1 MRILLKKDEG
11 LDVMIQPIET
21 IAVGQT
27 MPQVNFQMKLDD
39 GVNTFSTS
47 DYFKHSCVVLFIVPG
62 AFTPTC
68 SAKHLPGFV
77 KLADKFKAAGIDKI
91 ACMAVNDA
99 HVMRAWAEVND
110 AVGVI
115 DMIADFHTEMS
126 DALGLTRDMG
136 PIMGRRAAR
145 CAIVIDNGVVKSI
158 FMEEPGA
165 FEVSSAEHVLA
176 SLETVS

>member
-1 MRILLKKDEG
+1 MTKT
-11 LDVMIQPIET
+11 VET
-21 IAVGQT
+21 IAAGESI
-27 MPQVNFQMKLDD
+27 PQVIFQIKLDD
-39 GVNTFSTS
+39 GIKSFSTA
-47 DYFKHSCVVLFIVPG
+47 DYFNDCRVVLFAVPG

-77 KLADKFKAAGIDKI
+77 KHAEKIRATGIDKI
-91 ACMAVNDA
+91 ACLAVNDA
-99 HVMRAWAEVND
+99 HVMRAWGEIGGAI
-110 AVGVI
+110 GVI
-115 DMIADFHTEMS
+115 DMMADWHAKMS

-145 CAIVIDNGVVKSI
+145 CAMVIDSGVVQSM

-176 SLETVS
+176 NL

>member
-1 MRILLKKDEG
+1 MT
-11 LDVMIQPIET
+11 QPIKT
-21 IAVGQT
+21 IAVGQRV
-27 MPQVNFQMKLDD
+27 PQVSFQMKLDD
-39 GVNTFSTS
+39 GIGTFSTS
-47 DYFKHSCVVLFIVPG
+47 DYLKDSRVVLFVVPG

-68 SAKHLPGFV
+68 SAKHLPGFI
-77 KLADKFKAAGIDKI
+77 KLANKLKAAGIDKI

-99 HVMRAWAEVND
+99 HVMRAWAEASD

-115 DMIADFHTEMS
+115 DMIADFHAEMS

-145 CAIVIDNGVVKSI
+145 CAMVIDHGVVQSI

-176 SLETVS
+176 SLQADS

>member
-1 MRILLKKDEG
+1 MT
-11 LDVMIQPIET
+11 QPIQT

-27 MPQVNFQMKLDD
+27 IPQVNFQMKLDD
-39 GVNTFSTS
+39 GINTFSTT
-47 DYFKHSCVVLFIVPG
+47 DYFKDSRVVLFVVPG

-77 KLADKFKAAGIDKI
+77 KLADKFKVVGIDKI
-91 ACMAVNDA
+91 ACLAVNDA
-99 HVMRAWAEVND
+99 HVMRAWAEAND
-110 AVGVI
+110 AVGII

-136 PIMGRRAAR
+136 SIMGRRATR
-145 CAIVIDNGVVKSI
+145 CAMVIDHGFVQSI

-165 FEVSSAEHVLA
+165 FEISSAEHVLS
-176 SLETVS
+176 SLQADGCFLLVD

>member
-1 MRILLKKDEG
+1 MT
-11 LDVMIQPIET
+11 QPIET
-21 IAVGQT
+21 IAVGQRI
-27 MPQVNFQMKLDD
+27 PQVSFQMKLDD
-39 GVNTFSTS
+39 GIGTFSTS
-47 DYFKHSCVVLFIVPG
+47 DYLKDSSVVLFVVPG

-68 SAKHLPGFV
+68 SAKHLPGFI
-77 KLADKFKAAGIDKI
+77 KLADKLKAAGIDKI

-99 HVMRAWAEVND
+99 HVMRAWAEASD

-115 DMIADFHTEMS
+115 DMISDFHAKMS

-145 CAIVIDNGVVKSI
+145 CAMVIDHGVVQSI

-176 SLETVS
+176 SL

>member
-1 MRILLKKDEG
+1 MT
-11 LDVMIQPIET
+11 QQNAPIS
-21 IAVGQT
+21 VGQKIPEVT
-27 MPQVNFQMKLDD
+27 FQMKLDD
-39 GVNTFSTS
+39 GIDTFSTA
-47 DYFKHSCVVLFIVPG
+47 DYFKDCRVVLFVVPG

-68 SAKHLPGFV
+68 SAKHMPGFV
-77 KLADKFKAAGIDKI
+77 NNADKFTAAGINKI

-99 HVMRAWAEVND
+99 HVMRAWGEASN
-110 AVGVI
+110 AIGVI

-136 PIMGRRAAR
+136 PVMGRRAAR
-145 CAIVIDNGVVKSI
+145 CAMIIDNGVVKAV

-176 SLETVS
+176 NL

>member
-1 MRILLKKDEG
+1 
-11 LDVMIQPIET
+11 MIQTADT

-27 MPQVNFQMKLDD
+27 VPQVSFQMKLDE
-39 GVNTFSTS
+39 GIVTVSTS
-47 DYFKHSCVVLFIVPG
+47 DYFKGCRVVMFVVPG

-68 SAKHLPGFV
+68 SARHLPGFV
-77 KLADKFKAAGIDKI
+77 KHAQKIKAAGIDKI
-91 ACMAVNDA
+91 ACLAVNDA
-99 HVMRAWAEVND
+99 HVMRAWGEIGD

-115 DMIADFHTEMS
+115 DLLADWHAKMS

-145 CAIVIDNGVVKSI
+145 CAMIIDDCVVQSV

-176 SLETVS
+176 NL

>member
-1 MRILLKKDEG
+1 
-11 LDVMIQPIET
+11 MIQPIET

-47 DYFKHSCVVLFIVPG
+47 DYFNHSCVVLFIVPG

-176 SLETVS
+176 SLEAVS

>member
-1 MRILLKKDEG
+1 MT
-11 LDVMIQPIET
+11 QPIET

-27 MPQVNFQMKLDD
+27 IPHVNFQMKLDD
-39 GVNTFSTS
+39 GVDTFSTS
-47 DYFKHSCVVLFIVPG
+47 DYFKDCRVVLFVVPG

-68 SAKHLPGFV
+68 SAKHLPGYV
-77 KLADKFKAAGIDKI
+77 KHVDKLKAAGIDKI

-99 HVMRAWAEVND
+99 HVMRAWAEASG
-110 AVGVI
+110 AVGII
-115 DMIADFHTEMS
+115 DMIADYHIEMS

-145 CAIVIDNGVVKSI
+145 CAMVIDYGVVQSI

-176 SLETVS
+176 SLQADSCLLLGD

>member
-1 MRILLKKDEG
+1 MTQI
-11 LDVMIQPIET
+11 VET

-27 MPQVNFQMKLDD
+27 IPQVNFQMKLDD
-39 GVNTFSTS
+39 GIKTFSTS
-47 DYFKHSCVVLFIVPG
+47 DYFNNCRVVLFAVPG

-77 KLADKFKAAGIDKI
+77 VHADKIRAAGIDKI

-99 HVMRAWAEVND
+99 HVMRAWGEIGD
-110 AVGVI
+110 AIGVI
-115 DMIADFHTEMS
+115 DMMADWHAEMS

-145 CAIVIDNGVVKSI
+145 CAMVIDNGVVQSLFI
-158 FMEEPGA
+158 EEPGA
-165 FEVSSAEHVLA
+165 FEVSSAENVLA
-176 SLETVS
+176 HL

>member
-1 MRILLKKDEG
+1 MT
-11 LDVMIQPIET
+11 QPIET

-27 MPQVNFQMKLDD
+27 IPHVNFQMKLDD
-39 GVNTFSTS
+39 GIDTFSTS
-47 DYFKHSCVVLFIVPG
+47 DYFKDCRVVLFVVPG

-68 SAKHLPGFV
+68 SAKHLPGYV
-77 KLADKFKAAGIDKI
+77 KHADKLKAVGIDKI

-99 HVMRAWAEVND
+99 HVMRAWAEAND
-110 AVGVI
+110 AVGII

-126 DALGLTRDMG
+126 DALGLIRDMG

-145 CAIVIDNGVVKSI
+145 CAMLIDNGVVEAM

-176 SLETVS
+176 SL

>member
-1 MRILLKKDEG
+1 MRDVKLFDNRILFKDE
-11 LDVMIQPIET
+11 LVIET
-21 IAVGQT
+21 D
-27 MPQVNFQMKLDD
+27 MPA
-39 GVNTFSTS
+39 
-47 DYFKHSCVVLFIVPG
+47 LFHGKRIVMFGLPG

-68 SAKHLPGFV
+68 SAKHLPGFI
-77 KLADKFKAAGIDKI
+77 KLADKLKAAGIDKI

-99 HVMRAWAEVND
+99 HVMRAWAEASD

-115 DMIADFHTEMS
+115 DMIADLHAEMS

-145 CAIVIDNGVVKSI
+145 CAMVIDHGALQSI

-176 SLETVS
+176 SL

>member
-1 MRILLKKDEG
+1 MTK
-11 LDVMIQPIET
+11 PIET

-27 MPQVNFQMKLDD
+27 IPQVDFQMKLDD
-39 GVNTFSTS
+39 GIDTFSTS
-47 DYFKHSCVVLFIVPG
+47 DYFRDSRVVLFVVPG

-77 KLADKFKAAGIDKI
+77 KFADKFKTAGIDKI

-99 HVMRAWAEVND
+99 HVMRAWAEAGD
-110 AVGVI
+110 AVGII
-115 DMIADFHTEMS
+115 DMIADSILEMS

-145 CAIVIDNGVVKSI
+145 CAMVIDHGVVQSI

-176 SLETVS
+176 SL

>member
-1 MRILLKKDEG
+1 MKRL
-11 LDVMIQPIET
+11 IET
-21 IAVGQT
+21 ITVGQT
-27 MPQVNFQMKLDD
+27 IPHVNFQMKLDD
-39 GVNTFSTS
+39 GINTFSTS
-47 DYFKHSCVVLFIVPG
+47 DYFKDSCVVLFVVPG

-91 ACMAVNDA
+91 ACMAVNDV
-99 HVMRAWAEVND
+99 HVMRAWAEAGD
-110 AVGVI
+110 AVGII

-136 PIMGRRAAR
+136 PILGRRAAR
-145 CAIVIDNGVVKSI
+145 CAMVINQCVVQSI

-176 SLETVS
+176 SL

>member
-1 MRILLKKDEG
+1 MTQLMKAIS
-11 LDVMIQPIET
+11 
-21 IAVGQT
+21 VGQT
-27 MPQVNFQMKLDD
+27 IPRVNFQMKLDD
-39 GVNTFSTS
+39 GIETFSTS
-47 DYFKHSCVVLFIVPG
+47 DYFVDSRVVLFVVPG

-77 KLADKFKAAGIDKI
+77 KLADKLKAAGIDKI

-99 HVMRAWAEVND
+99 HVMRAWAEASN
-110 AVGVI
+110 AVGII

-126 DALGLTRDMG
+126 EALGLTRDMG
-136 PIMGRRAAR
+136 PILGRRAAR
-145 CAIVIDNGVVKSI
+145 CAMVIDYGVVRSI

-176 SLETVS
+176 SL

>member
-1 MRILLKKDEG
+1 MT
-11 LDVMIQPIET
+11 QAIET
-21 IAVGQT
+21 IAVGHT
-27 MPQVNFQMKLDD
+27 IPEINFQMKLDD
-39 GVNTFSTS
+39 GIDIFSTS
-47 DYFKHSCVVLFIVPG
+47 GYFENCRVVLFVVPG

-77 KLADKFKAAGIDKI
+77 KLADKFKAAGVDKI

-99 HVMRAWAEVND
+99 HVMRAWAEAND

-115 DMIADFHTEMS
+115 DMIADFHTQMS

-145 CAIVIDNGVVKSI
+145 CSMVIDHGVVQSI
-158 FMEEPGA
+158 FIEEPGA

-176 SLETVS
+176 SL

>member
-1 MRILLKKDEG
+1 MT
-11 LDVMIQPIET
+11 QPIQT
-21 IAVGQT
+21 IAVGQRI
-27 MPQVNFQMKLDD
+27 PQVSFQMKLDD
-39 GVNTFSTS
+39 GIGTFSTS
-47 DYFKHSCVVLFIVPG
+47 DYLKGSRVVLFVVPG

-68 SAKHLPGFV
+68 SAKHLPGFI
-77 KLADKFKAAGIDKI
+77 KLADKLKAAGIDKI

-99 HVMRAWAEVND
+99 HVMRAWAEAND

-115 DMIADFHTEMS
+115 DMIADLHAEMS

-145 CAIVIDNGVVKSI
+145 CAIVIDHGVVQSI

-176 SLETVS
+176 SL

>member
-1 MRILLKKDEG
+1 MT
-11 LDVMIQPIET
+11 QPIQT

-27 MPQVNFQMKLDD
+27 IPQVNFQMKLD
-39 GVNTFSTS
+39 GGIQTFSTTE
-47 DYFKHSCVVLFIVPG
+47 YFKDSRVVLFVVPG

-77 KLADKFKAAGIDKI
+77 KLVDKFRNAGIDKI

-99 HVMRAWAEVND
+99 HVMRAWAEASD
-110 AVGVI
+110 AVGNI

-126 DALGLTRDMG
+126 NALGLTRDMG

-145 CAIVIDNGVVKSI
+145 CAMVIDHGVVQSI

-176 SLETVS
+176 NL

>member
-1 MRILLKKDEG
+1 MTK
-11 LDVMIQPIET
+11 PIKI
-21 IAVGQT
+21 IAVGQRI
-27 MPQVNFQMKLDD
+27 PQVSFQMKLDD
-39 GVNTFSTS
+39 GIGTFSTS
-47 DYFKHSCVVLFIVPG
+47 DYLKDSRVVLFVVPG

-68 SAKHLPGFV
+68 SAKHLPGFI
-77 KLADKFKAAGIDKI
+77 KLADKLKAAGIDKI

-99 HVMRAWAEVND
+99 HVMRAWAEASN

-115 DMIADFHTEMS
+115 DMIADFHAEMS

-136 PIMGRRAAR
+136 PIMGRRATR
-145 CAIVIDNGVVKSI
+145 CAMVIDHGVVQSI

-176 SLETVS
+176 NL

>member
-1 MRILLKKDEG
+1 MT
-11 LDVMIQPIET
+11 QPIET
-21 IAVGQT
+21 IAVGHT
-27 MPQVNFQMKLDD
+27 IPQINFQMKMDD
-39 GVNTFSTS
+39 GIDTFSTS
-47 DYFKHSCVVLFIVPG
+47 DYFNDSRVVLFVVPG

-77 KLADKFKAAGIDKI
+77 KLADKFRAAGIDKI

-99 HVMRAWAEVND
+99 HVMRAWAEAND

-115 DMIADFHTEMS
+115 DMIADLHAEMS

-145 CAIVIDNGVVKSI
+145 CAIVIDHGVVQSI
-158 FMEEPGA
+158 FLEEPGA

-176 SLETVS
+176 SL

>member
-1 MRILLKKDEG
+1 
-11 LDVMIQPIET
+11 MIQPIET

>member
-1 MRILLKKDEG
+1 MT
-11 LDVMIQPIET
+11 QPIET
-21 IAVGQT
+21 IAVGQRI
-27 MPQVNFQMKLDD
+27 PKVSFQMKLDD
-39 GVNTFSTS
+39 GIGTFSTY
-47 DYFKHSCVVLFIVPG
+47 DYLKDSRVVLFVVPG

-68 SAKHLPGFV
+68 SAKHLPGFI
-77 KLADKFKAAGIDKI
+77 KLADKLKAAGIDKI

-99 HVMRAWAEVND
+99 HVMRAWAEAND

-115 DMIADFHTEMS
+115 DMIADLHAEMS

-145 CAIVIDNGVVKSI
+145 CAMVIDHGVVQSI

-176 SLETVS
+176 SL

>member
-1 MRILLKKDEG
+1 MTRL
-11 LDVMIQPIET
+11 IET
-21 IAVGQT
+21 ITVGQT
-27 MPQVNFQMKLDD
+27 IPHINFQMKLDD
-39 GVNTFSTS
+39 GINTFSTS
-47 DYFKHSCVVLFIVPG
+47 DYFKDSCVVLFVVPG

-91 ACMAVNDA
+91 ACMAVNDV
-99 HVMRAWAEVND
+99 HVMRAWAEASD
-110 AVGVI
+110 AVGII
-115 DMIADFHTEMS
+115 DMIADFHIEMS

-136 PIMGRRAAR
+136 PILGRRAAR
-145 CAIVIDNGVVKSI
+145 CAMVINQCVVQSI

-176 SLETVS
+176 SL